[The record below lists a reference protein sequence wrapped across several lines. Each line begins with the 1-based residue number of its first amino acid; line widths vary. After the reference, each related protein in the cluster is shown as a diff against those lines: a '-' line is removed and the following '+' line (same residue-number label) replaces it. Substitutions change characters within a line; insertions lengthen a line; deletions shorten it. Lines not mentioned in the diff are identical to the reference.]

1 MFAFWRGLILVFERT
16 AFGDAS
22 GTDTES
28 VPRLFYHTL
37 TIFNAIGCHIW
48 GKTYVYINIEEAK
61 QGNMNKKNIIKIILA
76 VAAVIIVTKGVL
88 FVYDKIEV
96 MNAPTMQE
104 IVEANPWTV
113 PADWFKTDTITIKG
127 RIEDYDAEEFGFTS
141 MACYYDDVFE
151 KDNTVLVL
159 DIADDGTFCKKFLA
173 SYPVCNSFIADGSK
187 VFFNAIPFF
196 ARPGETIDISVRK
209 ASFGRYEC
217 VYNNGSSR
225 DVERWLRTSRKL
237 EGVMKPL
244 WKFEGTF
251 DEANEVAD
259 EVWRRAMAR
268 LQKVSRSEDY
278 TPMEVQLALADFQ
291 ANFGMDYIGCIER
304 IAGGLTKSEERDS
317 VWYTEILDSAE
328 WKKYLDYETYAP
340 MRRIDYD
347 NPLLFAS
354 SSYFFLQN
362 RVQYAKPVR
371 EDLYKGILS
380 EGGGMEV
387 NFENYS
393 KKLTNNLAALRKF
406 MGADREN
413 LTAQMCVYKEM
424 AQEFDTWR
432 NTDDLLDSLFPLYLD
447 ALKNPYIRQKAE
459 QFRDRRL
466 AQTDLA
472 TPLPDVPDAKL
483 IRNLNAK
490 FPGRFLIID
499 FWGMTCGPCRAA
511 IQASKELRAR
521 VAKRDDVKLIFIAGE
536 RTAEGSEAYHNY
548 VNEWLADEVTVCL
561 TNRDFDRLRELFQ
574 FNSIPHYETITP
586 DGRRV
591 REDLSIH
598 GYDDFDYELQ
608 RLKEKL
614 K

>member
-1 MFAFWRGLILVFERT
+1 MLAFWRGLILYLDGRRL
-16 AFGDAS
+16 AM
-22 GTDTES
+22 
-28 VPRLFYHTL
+28 PRIRIQYQYRATSYHIL

-259 EVWRRAMAR
+259 EVWRRAMVR
-268 LQKVSRSEDY
+268 LQHVSRSEDY

-459 QFRDRRL
+459 QFRNRRL

-472 TPLPDVPDAKL
+472 TPLPDVPDAEL

-548 VNEWLADEVTVCL
+548 VNEWLANEETVCL

>member
-37 TIFNAIGCHIW
+37 TIFNTIGCHIW

-259 EVWRRAMAR
+259 EVWRRAMVR
-268 LQKVSRSEDY
+268 LQHVSRSEDY
-278 TPMEVQLALADFQ
+278 TPMEVQLALADLQ

-304 IAGGLTKSEERDS
+304 IARGLTKSEERDN

-459 QFRDRRL
+459 QFRNRRL

-472 TPLPDVPDAKL
+472 TPLPDVPDAEL

>member
-1 MFAFWRGLILVFERT
+1 MLAFWRGLILVFERT

-259 EVWRRAMAR
+259 EVWRRAMVR
-268 LQKVSRSEDY
+268 LQHVSRREDY

-304 IAGGLTKSEERDS
+304 IARGLTKSEERDS

-459 QFRDRRL
+459 QFRNRRL

-472 TPLPDVPDAKL
+472 TPLPDVHDAEL

-548 VNEWLADEVTVCL
+548 VNEWLANEETVCL

>member
-61 QGNMNKKNIIKIILA
+61 QGNMNKKNIINIILA

-278 TPMEVQLALADFQ
+278 TPMEVQLALADLQ

-304 IAGGLTKSEERDS
+304 IARGLTKSEERDS

-548 VNEWLADEVTVCL
+548 VNEWLADEETVCL

-598 GYDDFDYELQ
+598 GYDDFDYELK

>member
-278 TPMEVQLALADFQ
+278 TPMEVQLALADLQ

-304 IAGGLTKSEERDS
+304 IARGLTKSEERDS

-548 VNEWLADEVTVCL
+548 VNEWLADEETVCL

>member
-1 MFAFWRGLILVFERT
+1 MLAFWRGLILVFERT

-259 EVWRRAMAR
+259 EVWRRAMVR
-268 LQKVSRSEDY
+268 LQHVSRSEDY

-304 IAGGLTKSEERDS
+304 IARGLTKSEERDS

-459 QFRDRRL
+459 QFRNRRL

-472 TPLPDVPDAKL
+472 TPLPDVHDAEL

-548 VNEWLADEVTVCL
+548 VNEWLANEETVCL

>member
-1 MFAFWRGLILVFERT
+1 
-16 AFGDAS
+16 
-22 GTDTES
+22 
-28 VPRLFYHTL
+28 
-37 TIFNAIGCHIW
+37 
-48 GKTYVYINIEEAK
+48 
-61 QGNMNKKNIIKIILA
+61 MNKKNIIKIILA

-278 TPMEVQLALADFQ
+278 TPMEVQLALADLQ

-304 IAGGLTKSEERDS
+304 IARGLTKSEERDS

-354 SSYFFLQN
+354 SSYFCLQN

-548 VNEWLADEVTVCL
+548 VNEWLADEETVCL

-598 GYDDFDYELQ
+598 GYDDFDYELK

>member
-1 MFAFWRGLILVFERT
+1 
-16 AFGDAS
+16 
-22 GTDTES
+22 
-28 VPRLFYHTL
+28 
-37 TIFNAIGCHIW
+37 
-48 GKTYVYINIEEAK
+48 
-61 QGNMNKKNIIKIILA
+61 MNKKNIIKIILA

-278 TPMEVQLALADFQ
+278 TPMEVQLALADLQ

-304 IAGGLTKSEERDS
+304 IARGLTKSEERDS

-459 QFRDRRL
+459 QFRNRRL

-472 TPLPDVPDAKL
+472 TPLPDVHDAEL

-548 VNEWLADEVTVCL
+548 VNEWLANEETVCL

-598 GYDDFDYELQ
+598 GYDDFDYELK

>member
-1 MFAFWRGLILVFERT
+1 MLAFWRGLILVFERT

-61 QGNMNKKNIIKIILA
+61 KGNMNKKNIIKIILA

-259 EVWRRAMAR
+259 EVWRRAMVR
-268 LQKVSRSEDY
+268 LQHVSRSEDY

-304 IAGGLTKSEERDS
+304 IARGLTKSEERDS

-347 NPLLFAS
+347 NPLLFAC

-459 QFRDRRL
+459 QFRNRRL

-472 TPLPDVPDAKL
+472 TPLPDVHDAEL

-548 VNEWLADEVTVCL
+548 VNEWLANEETVCL

>member
-278 TPMEVQLALADFQ
+278 TPMEVQLALADLQ

-304 IAGGLTKSEERDS
+304 IARGLTKSEERDS

>member
-1 MFAFWRGLILVFERT
+1 
-16 AFGDAS
+16 
-22 GTDTES
+22 
-28 VPRLFYHTL
+28 
-37 TIFNAIGCHIW
+37 
-48 GKTYVYINIEEAK
+48 
-61 QGNMNKKNIIKIILA
+61 MNKKNIIKIILA

-278 TPMEVQLALADFQ
+278 TPMEVQLALADLQ

-304 IAGGLTKSEERDS
+304 IARGLTKSEERDS

-548 VNEWLADEVTVCL
+548 VNEWLADEETVCL

-598 GYDDFDYELQ
+598 GYDDFDYELK

>member
-304 IAGGLTKSEERDS
+304 IARGLTKSEERDS

-548 VNEWLADEVTVCL
+548 VNEWLADEETVCL

-598 GYDDFDYELQ
+598 GYDDFDYELK

>member
-304 IAGGLTKSEERDS
+304 IARGLTKSEERDS

-548 VNEWLADEVTVCL
+548 VNEWLANEETVCL

-598 GYDDFDYELQ
+598 GYDDFDYELK

>member
-304 IAGGLTKSEERDS
+304 IARGLTKSEERDS

-511 IQASKELRAR
+511 SQASKELRAR

-548 VNEWLADEVTVCL
+548 VNEWLADEETVCL

-598 GYDDFDYELQ
+598 GYDDFDYELK

>member
-1 MFAFWRGLILVFERT
+1 
-16 AFGDAS
+16 
-22 GTDTES
+22 
-28 VPRLFYHTL
+28 
-37 TIFNAIGCHIW
+37 
-48 GKTYVYINIEEAK
+48 
-61 QGNMNKKNIIKIILA
+61 
-76 VAAVIIVTKGVL
+76 
-88 FVYDKIEV
+88 
-96 MNAPTMQE
+96 
-104 IVEANPWTV
+104 
-113 PADWFKTDTITIKG
+113 
-127 RIEDYDAEEFGFTS
+127 
-141 MACYYDDVFE
+141 
-151 KDNTVLVL
+151 
-159 DIADDGTFCKKFLA
+159 
-173 SYPVCNSFIADGSK
+173 
-187 VFFNAIPFF
+187 
-196 ARPGETIDISVRK
+196 
-209 ASFGRYEC
+209 
-217 VYNNGSSR
+217 
-225 DVERWLRTSRKL
+225 
-237 EGVMKPL
+237 
-244 WKFEGTF
+244 
-251 DEANEVAD
+251 
-259 EVWRRAMAR
+259 
-268 LQKVSRSEDY
+268 
-278 TPMEVQLALADFQ
+278 
-291 ANFGMDYIGCIER
+291 
-304 IAGGLTKSEERDS
+304 
-317 VWYTEILDSAE
+317 
-328 WKKYLDYETYAP
+328 
-340 MRRIDYD
+340 
-347 NPLLFAS
+347 
-354 SSYFFLQN
+354 
-362 RVQYAKPVR
+362 
-371 EDLYKGILS
+371 
-380 EGGGMEV
+380 MEV

-548 VNEWLADEVTVCL
+548 VNEWLADEETVCL

-598 GYDDFDYELQ
+598 GYDDFDYELK

>member
-1 MFAFWRGLILVFERT
+1 MLAFWRGLILVFERT

-259 EVWRRAMAR
+259 EVWRRAMVR
-268 LQKVSRSEDY
+268 LQHVSRSEDY

-304 IAGGLTKSEERDS
+304 IARGLTKSEERDS

-459 QFRDRRL
+459 QFRNRRL

-472 TPLPDVPDAKL
+472 TPLPDVHDAEL

-548 VNEWLADEVTVCL
+548 VNEWLANEETVCL

-574 FNSIPHYETITP
+574 FNGIPHYETITP

>member
-278 TPMEVQLALADFQ
+278 TPMEVQLALADLQ

-304 IAGGLTKSEERDS
+304 IARGLTKSEERDS

-548 VNEWLADEVTVCL
+548 VNEWLADEETVCL

-598 GYDDFDYELQ
+598 GYDDFDYELK

>member
-259 EVWRRAMAR
+259 EVWRRAMVR
-268 LQKVSRSEDY
+268 LQHVSRSEDY
-278 TPMEVQLALADFQ
+278 TPMEVQLALADLQ

-304 IAGGLTKSEERDS
+304 IARGLTKSEERDS

-548 VNEWLADEVTVCL
+548 VNEWLADEETVCL

-598 GYDDFDYELQ
+598 GYHDFDYELK
-608 RLKEKL
+608 RLKAKL

>member
-1 MFAFWRGLILVFERT
+1 
-16 AFGDAS
+16 
-22 GTDTES
+22 
-28 VPRLFYHTL
+28 
-37 TIFNAIGCHIW
+37 
-48 GKTYVYINIEEAK
+48 
-61 QGNMNKKNIIKIILA
+61 MNKKNIIKIILA

-278 TPMEVQLALADFQ
+278 TPMEVQLALADLQ

-304 IAGGLTKSEERDS
+304 IARGLTKSEERDS

-354 SSYFFLQN
+354 SSYFILQN

-424 AQEFDTWR
+424 AQAFDTWR

-548 VNEWLADEVTVCL
+548 VNEWLANEETVCL

-574 FNSIPHYETITP
+574 FNGIPHYETITP

>member
-1 MFAFWRGLILVFERT
+1 
-16 AFGDAS
+16 
-22 GTDTES
+22 
-28 VPRLFYHTL
+28 
-37 TIFNAIGCHIW
+37 
-48 GKTYVYINIEEAK
+48 
-61 QGNMNKKNIIKIILA
+61 MNKKNIIKIILA

-278 TPMEVQLALADFQ
+278 TPMEVQLALADLQ

-304 IAGGLTKSEERDS
+304 IARGLTKSEERDN

-459 QFRDRRL
+459 QFRNRRL

-472 TPLPDVPDAKL
+472 TPLPDVPDAEL

-548 VNEWLADEVTVCL
+548 VNEWLADEETVCL

>member
-1 MFAFWRGLILVFERT
+1 MLAFWRGLILYLDGRRL
-16 AFGDAS
+16 AM
-22 GTDTES
+22 
-28 VPRLFYHTL
+28 PRIRIQYQYRATSYHIL

-259 EVWRRAMAR
+259 EVWRRAMVR
-268 LQKVSRSEDY
+268 LQHVSRSEDY

-304 IAGGLTKSEERDS
+304 IARGLTKSEERDS

-347 NPLLFAS
+347 NPLLFAC
-354 SSYFFLQN
+354 SSYFLLQN

-459 QFRDRRL
+459 QFRNRRL

-472 TPLPDVPDAKL
+472 TPLPDVPDAEL

>member
-1 MFAFWRGLILVFERT
+1 
-16 AFGDAS
+16 
-22 GTDTES
+22 
-28 VPRLFYHTL
+28 
-37 TIFNAIGCHIW
+37 
-48 GKTYVYINIEEAK
+48 
-61 QGNMNKKNIIKIILA
+61 MNKKNIIKIILA

-278 TPMEVQLALADFQ
+278 TPMEVQLALADLQ

-304 IAGGLTKSEERDS
+304 IARGLTKSEERDS

-459 QFRDRRL
+459 QFRNRRL

-472 TPLPDVPDAKL
+472 TPLPDVPDAEL

-548 VNEWLADEVTVCL
+548 VNEWLADEETVCL

-598 GYDDFDYELQ
+598 GYDDFDYELK